1 VKSAF
6 DLRNPRIQIGENNK
20 AMRRAGLIF
29 SFVVALLLAACGGE
43 GAGAGDPAET
53 VERYLQ
59 AKVES
64 DAAAIQALL
73 CSEMESVLDREVHT
87 FDSVSEVRL
96 EEAACEQE
104 GDSSTV
110 RCQGRIVALY
120 GTEQTEFPLTAYR
133 VVEEDGEW
141 KWCGEAP

>member
-1 VKSAF
+1 M
-6 DLRNPRIQIGENNK
+6 LGGC
-20 AMRRAGLIF
+20 AG
-29 SFVVALLLAACGGE
+29 GG
-43 GAGAGDPAET
+43 GTSDPADT

-64 DAAAIQALL
+64 DAGTIQALL
-73 CSEMESVLDREVHT
+73 CSEMESVLEREMHT

-96 EEAACEQE
+96 EEAACQQE
-104 GDSSTV
+104 GDGSTV
-110 RCQGRIVALY
+110 RCTGRIVALY
-120 GTEQTEFPLTAYR
+120 GTEETEFPLTAYR